1 MDRDEQLIDNGSR
14 CDDSTDNPVCD
25 RQAKPALLSR
35 VLVTWIELT
44 IVGITG
50 GLLGVTVGGPLGF
63 IISLITTLLTVGVI
77 FYNVNEL
84 IKTWT
89 QMTISNTRVEEEE
102 SVQQTR
108 KE

>member
-1 MDRDEQLIDNGSR
+1 MDRDTWSSGDNDARRAG
-14 CDDSTDNPVCD
+14 STDDWVPD
-25 RQAKPALLSR
+25 GRAKPGLLSR

-63 IISLITTLLTVGVI
+63 IISLVTTLLTVAII

-84 IKTWT
+84 VKNWLRAT
-89 QMTISNTRVEEEE
+89 QQNP
-102 SVQQTR
+102 
-108 KE
+108 